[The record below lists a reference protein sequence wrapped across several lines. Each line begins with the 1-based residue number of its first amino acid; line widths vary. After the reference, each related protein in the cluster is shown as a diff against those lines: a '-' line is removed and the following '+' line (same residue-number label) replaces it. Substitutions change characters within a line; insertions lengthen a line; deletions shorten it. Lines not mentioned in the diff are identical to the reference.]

1 MQAVALLSG
10 GLDSVVSM
18 LLGQKEAEIL
28 LAITVDYGQ
37 KAAKKEIDASQR
49 IASNMAIPHQVI
61 SLPFMHDLHSDLL
74 APNQSK
80 MTNPWVPNRNSLFV
94 NLAACL
100 AENIG
105 AQMIICGFNREE
117 SLNFPDN
124 SAEFVEALNQALYY
138 STRNHVFARSFVQ
151 NMTKEDIARQ
161 ALHLGL
167 DLDSLWSCYQDGD
180 KPCGEC
186 PSCVSNQNA
195 FRKVGV
201 KC

>member
-18 LLGQKEAEIL
+18 LIGQKEVEIV
-28 LAITVDYGQ
+28 LALTVDYGQ
-37 KAAKKEIDASQR
+37 KAAQQEIDASQR
-49 IASNMAIPHQVI
+49 IARNMVIPHQVI
-61 SLPFMHDLHSDLL
+61 SLPFVHDLNSDLL
-74 APNQSK
+74 SPNQSPI
-80 MTNPWVPNRNSLFV
+80 TDPWVPNRNGLLV

-100 AENIG
+100 AENMG

-117 SLNFPDN
+117 ALRFPDN
-124 SAEFVEALNQALYY
+124 SAIFMKALNQALYY
-138 STRNHVFARSFVQ
+138 STRNHVYAKSFVQ
-151 NMTKEDIARQ
+151 NMTKEDIAYQ
-161 ALHLGL
+161 ALSFGL
-167 DLDSLWSCYQDGD
+167 DLNSLWSCYQDGD

-186 PSCVSNQNA
+186 PSCVTNQNA